1 MKTEVYAQ
9 GQPIKLLRLR
19 TTCIYILYINYQLS
33 SIRLCVCNER
43 IFNFSSTRPA
53 CQSLKRSWKL
63 AVAWDC

>member
-53 CQSLKRSWKL
+53 CQSL
-63 AVAWDC
+63 